1 MHPERVVW
9 LLWPA
14 LIAFSAIYGGTLLL
28 LARAVRQAARPEE
41 APALRR
47 GHLVVL
53 RPQSAG
59 SDPGPSTGLPSH
71 LERRRRGG

>member
-28 LARAVRQAARPEE
+28 LTRAVRQAARPGE
-41 APALRR
+41 AAASRR

-53 RPQSAG
+53 RPRSAG
-59 SDPGPSTGLPSH
+59 NDLGPTTGLPSH